1 MDFKTKFILGTAQF
15 GSNYGIANFDG
26 TVKKDDAI
34 NIIEL
39 MKKKNMK
46 IIDTASSYHESEK
59 RLGEIGVQGFDIISK
74 LPFRN
79 SNIHD
84 LESWIEFELI
94 KSLKKLKI
102 QKLYAILIHD
112 FDMIDQERLKKIFE
126 ILIKFKNKY
135 FYKIGISTYLSNE
148 SLKKINLFPINIIQT
163 SYNIFDR
170 KIENSDF
177 KNILNDNIE
186 IHARSIFLQGVLVN
200 KNKKNQTFFSQF
212 DDIFDDW
219 FNFLSTNKYDPID
232 YCIKFVLSNPSIDK
246 VVLGIDNFNQFK
258 KIFNFNIN
266 KIFKIFKIEKNIP
279 EKLINPTY
287 WN

>member
-84 LESWIEFELI
+84 LN
-94 KSLKKLKI
+94 
-102 QKLYAILIHD
+102 A
-112 FDMIDQERLKKIFE
+112 
-126 ILIKFKNKY
+126 
-135 FYKIGISTYLSNE
+135 
-148 SLKKINLFPINIIQT
+148 
-163 SYNIFDR
+163 
-170 KIENSDF
+170 
-177 KNILNDNIE
+177 NILLALAVQDCHKTHECFENYFHKHHQD
-186 IHARSIFLQGVLVN
+186 LV
-200 KNKKNQTFFSQF
+200 
-212 DDIFDDW
+212 IA
-219 FNFLSTNKYDPID
+219 YP
-232 YCIKFVLSNPSIDK
+232 
-246 VVLGIDNFNQFK
+246 
-258 KIFNFNIN
+258 
-266 KIFKIFKIEKNIP
+266 
-279 EKLINPTY
+279 
-287 WN
+287 